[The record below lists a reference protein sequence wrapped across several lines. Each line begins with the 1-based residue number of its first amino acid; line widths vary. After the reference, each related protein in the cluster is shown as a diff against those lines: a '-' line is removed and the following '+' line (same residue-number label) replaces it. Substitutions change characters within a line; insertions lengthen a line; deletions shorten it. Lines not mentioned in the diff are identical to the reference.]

1 MTAEWEFDVGVSTHE
16 LLRAG
21 VVVHHYR
28 RVTMLADGYSEASLT
43 AYCLAAVDG
52 VQVTELLWRL

>member
-1 MTAEWEFDVGVSTHE
+1 MTEWEFDVGVSTHQ

-28 RVTMLADGYSEASLT
+28 TVTVLADDYREASLA
-43 AYCLAAVDG
+43 AYCLAAADG
-52 VQVTELLWRL
+52 VQITELLWRL